1 MSNELTPRAEDGTLT
16 ETQKRALAFRQ
27 HRAERPGA
35 VLLAD
40 CSGSMAII
48 DDYGGNGCSRMDN
61 LSTVLGHLLSRM
73 RLQRLIAF
81 NSEVYDIPLSGNILL
96 PKPSSMTDLAYA
108 LEYVESLPVKPTRII
123 ILCDGYPDNADAA
136 CAVVAR
142 LQLPVDAYFVGDDRD
157 DEARAVMQRLSDC
170 GAAGG
175 RSGKFNMAG
184 DQAQI
189 ADEIVLAITHDKG
202 PRR

>member
-1 MSNELTPRAEDGTLT
+1 MSNELTPVGEDGTLT

-27 HRAERPGA
+27 NRAERPGA

-40 CSGSMAII
+40 CSGSMSIV

-61 LSTVLGHLLSRM
+61 LSTVLGHLLGRT

-81 NSEVYDIPLSGNILL
+81 NSEVYDIPLSGDILL
-96 PKPSSMTDLAYA
+96 PKPTSMTDLAYA
-108 LEYVESLPVKPTRII
+108 LEYVASLPVRPTRII
-123 ILCDGYPDNADAA
+123 VLCDGYPNDAEA
-136 CAVVAR
+136 AYAVVAR
-142 LQLPVDAYFVGDDRD
+142 LQLPVDAYFVGDDTD
-157 DEARAVMQRLSDC
+157 DEARAVMQRLSDF

-189 ADEIVLAITHDKG
+189 ADEIVLAITDQRT
-202 PRR
+202 RR